1 MHRPEAT
8 VIGLVGG
15 TGDLARRMVIP
26 GCFHLMV
33 AELLPEQCRIVG
45 LSLDDLDDDG
55 FKDVVH
61 ESLKEHARVELTDE
75 AWERFAAMLSFGH
88 DDFAGAIGAAERELG
103 GSPRRLFHLAVPPS
117 AAAAVVRS
125 IDQAGL
131 ADRER
136 TRVILEKPF
145 GTDLDSART
154 LNADLHEVFDE
165 AQIFRIDH
173 FLGKEG
179 LQNILA
185 LRFANAFVEPVFD
198 RDHVDSIQIDVPEQL
213 TIEGRAGFYEQTG
226 CLKDMVTTHLLQVL
240 GFVAMEPPVS
250 LEPDALRDRTGGVF
264 QSMRPID
271 PREVVYGQYDGY
283 RSEPGVAADSTV
295 ETLVAARV
303 EIDSWR
309 WAGVPIFLRTGK
321 AMAVSRET
329 VTVVF
334 KEPPMRLFARAEGVR
349 DARNALRFELHDPPA
364 ITLEFLGKEPG
375 PELVV
380 EESSL
385 DFGVRAADRDKLLA
399 PYERLFH
406 DALIGDQTLFT
417 RADGVERVWE
427 VAAPLLAAPPSV
439 QPYAQGSWGP
449 DAAERLTGRRGW
461 ELSRSTPGR
470 PGGSGA

>member
-1 MHRPEAT
+1 M
-8 VIGLVGG
+8 IGLVGG